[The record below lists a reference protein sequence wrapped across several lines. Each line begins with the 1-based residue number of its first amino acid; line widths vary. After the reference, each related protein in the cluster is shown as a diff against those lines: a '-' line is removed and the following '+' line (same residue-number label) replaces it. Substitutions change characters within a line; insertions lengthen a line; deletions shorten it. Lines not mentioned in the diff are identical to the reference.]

1 MASVPAALAGVG
13 AALEAALRAAWF
25 TPRCGDL
32 QTVHLSL
39 GGPRGQVLK
48 CTAAECVLDPTCL
61 PVADSFSLVASGSGL
76 AAAEGGVKRE
86 GGGGGGGAR
95 DYHSAQ
101 YSSRTRLLRVVSR
114 LAEEAVSEGSLFGM
128 PMKLM
133 WAPQA
138 RLQWGRSEYQQ
149 NAHVSSAY

>member
-1 MASVPAALAGVG
+1 MG

-25 TPRCGDL
+25 TPRCGEL

-39 GGPRGQVLK
+39 GGPRGHVLK

-61 PVADSFSLVASGSGL
+61 PVADSFSLVASV
-76 AAAEGGVKRE
+76 GGVDLD
-86 GGGGGGGAR
+86 GGGGG
-95 DYHSAQ
+95 Q
-101 YSSRTRLLRVVSR
+101 CSSRARLLRVVSR

-128 PMKLM
+128 PIKLM

-138 RLQWGRSEYQQ
+138 HLQWGRNEYQQ
-149 NAHVSSAY
+149 NAHVSTWDRCFKSAPAHTTASWRGCGGRATAFF